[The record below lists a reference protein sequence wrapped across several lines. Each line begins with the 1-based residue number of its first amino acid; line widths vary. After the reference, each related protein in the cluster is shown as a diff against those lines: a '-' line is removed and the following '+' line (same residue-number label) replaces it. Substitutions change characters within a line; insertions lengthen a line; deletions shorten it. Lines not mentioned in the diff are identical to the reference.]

1 MTRNKT
7 LLLAAFALS
16 ALSAP
21 AFAAAPSPTDILSG
35 DLSSTEVVPLGRMS
49 ADLLGDKEMATPK
62 DPTMSASD
70 LANESGA
77 QNTVIQ
83 SITDQQLV
91 ASNSNN
97 IVAAGNDVN
106 FGDVSFGAGAFTG
119 FNGLGI
125 INVNTGANSNL
136 QGAIGVNIIPN

>member
-21 AFAAAPSPTDILSG
+21 AFAATPGPAEILSG
-35 DLSSTEVVPLGRMS
+35 APASAEVVQVGKMS
-49 ADLLGDKEMATPK
+49 ADLLGDKEMAAPK
-62 DPTMSASD
+62 DAAMSASD
-70 LANESGA
+70 LADESGA

-83 SITDQQLV
+83 SITDQKLLAQ
-91 ASNSNN
+91 NSDN
-97 IVAAGNDVN
+97 IVAAGNDVK
-106 FGDVSFGAGAFTG
+106 FGDVSFGAGALTG